1 MLAVEWSNIMK
12 NALFISGNIFAACGL
27 LLIGIG
33 IAAFQSLTSLYKY
46 LSQFATVDHQAQINL
61 NTVLIIG
68 GVMVVVGV
76 AQILTACLRKE
87 KSN

>member
-1 MLAVEWSNIMK
+1 MK
-12 NALFISGNIFAACGL
+12 NALYISGNIFAACGL
-27 LLIGIG
+27 LLIGIC
-33 IAAFQSLTSLYKY
+33 ITAFQSLTSLYKY

-68 GVMVVVGV
+68 GAMVVVGV

>member
-1 MLAVEWSNIMK
+1 MK
-12 NALFISGNIFAACGL
+12 NALFISGNIFTACGL

-46 LSQFATVDHQAQINL
+46 LSQFADVDHQAQISL

-68 GVMVVVGV
+68 GVMVAVGI
-76 AQILTACLRKE
+76 AQILIACLHKRK
-87 KSN
+87 N

>member
-1 MLAVEWSNIMK
+1 MLTVEWSNIMK

-33 IAAFQSLTSLYKY
+33 ITAFQSLTSLYKY
-46 LSQFATVDHQAQINL
+46 LSHFTTVDLQAQISL

-68 GVMVVVGV
+68 GAMIVVGIV
-76 AQILTACLRKE
+76 QILIACLRKE
-87 KSN
+87 KYN

>member
-1 MLAVEWSNIMK
+1 MK
-12 NALFISGNIFAACGL
+12 NALFISGNVFTACGL
-27 LLIGIG
+27 LLIGMG
-33 IAAFQSLTSLYKY
+33 ITAFQSLTSLYKY

-68 GVMVVVGV
+68 GAMVVVGV
-76 AQILTACLRKE
+76 AQILTACLGKV

>member
-1 MLAVEWSNIMK
+1 MR

-33 IAAFQSLTSLYKY
+33 ITAFQSLTSLYKY
-46 LSQFATVDHQAQINL
+46 LSQFGTMDRQAQINL

-68 GVMVVVGV
+68 GAMVVVGIV
-76 AQILTACLRKE
+76 QILIACLRKE

>member
-1 MLAVEWSNIMK
+1 MK
-12 NALFISGNIFAACGL
+12 KTLYISGNIFAACGL

-33 IAAFQSLTSLYKY
+33 ITAFQSLTSLYKY

-68 GVMVVVGV
+68 GAMVVVGI

>member
-1 MLAVEWSNIMK
+1 MK
-12 NALFISGNIFAACGL
+12 NALFISGNVFTACGL

-33 IAAFQSLTSLYKY
+33 ITAFQSLTSLYKY
-46 LSQFATVDHQAQINL
+46 LSQFATIDHQAQINL

>member
-1 MLAVEWSNIMK
+1 MK
-12 NALFISGNIFAACGL
+12 NAPFISGNIFAACGL

-33 IAAFQSLTSLYKY
+33 ITAFQSLTSLYKY
-46 LSQFATVDHQAQINL
+46 LSQFATVDHHAQTSL

-68 GVMVVVGV
+68 GAMVVVGIV
-76 AQILTACLRKE
+76 QILIACLRKE

>member
-1 MLAVEWSNIMK
+1 MK
-12 NALFISGNIFAACGL
+12 NALYIPGNIFAACGL

-33 IAAFQSLTSLYKY
+33 TTAFQSLTSLYKY

-68 GVMVVVGV
+68 GAMVVVGV

>member
-1 MLAVEWSNIMK
+1 MK
-12 NALFISGNIFAACGL
+12 NALFISGNVFTACGL
-27 LLIGIG
+27 LLIGMG
-33 IAAFQSLTSLYKY
+33 ITAFQSLTSLYKY
-46 LSQFATVDHQAQINL
+46 LSQFATVNHRAQINL

-76 AQILTACLRKE
+76 TQILTACLRKE

>member
-1 MLAVEWSNIMK
+1 MR

-27 LLIGIG
+27 LLIGMG
-33 IAAFQSLTSLYKY
+33 ITAFQSLTSLYKY

-68 GVMVVVGV
+68 GAMVVVGIV
-76 AQILTACLRKE
+76 QILIACLRKE

>member
-1 MLAVEWSNIMK
+1 MR

-27 LLIGIG
+27 LLIGVG
-33 IAAFQSLTSLYKY
+33 ITAFQSLTSLYKY
-46 LSQFATVDHQAQINL
+46 LSQFTTVDHHAQINL

-68 GVMVVVGV
+68 GAMVVVGIV
-76 AQILTACLRKE
+76 QILIACLRKE

>member
-1 MLAVEWSNIMK
+1 MK

-33 IAAFQSLTSLYKY
+33 ITAFQSLTSLYKY

>member
-1 MLAVEWSNIMK
+1 MR

-33 IAAFQSLTSLYKY
+33 ITAFQSLTSLYKY
-46 LSQFATVDHQAQINL
+46 LSQFTTVDHHAQISL

-68 GVMVVVGV
+68 GAMVVLGIV
-76 AQILTACLRKE
+76 QIIIACLH
-87 KSN
+87 KSKTN

>member
-1 MLAVEWSNIMK
+1 MK

-46 LSQFATVDHQAQINL
+46 LSQFATVDHQAQISL
-61 NTVLIIG
+61 NAVLVIG
-68 GVMVVVGV
+68 GVMVVVGI
-76 AQILTACLRKE
+76 AQILIAFLHMRKTT
-87 KSN
+87 

>member
-1 MLAVEWSNIMK
+1 MK
-12 NALFISGNIFAACGL
+12 KTLYISGNIFAACGL

-33 IAAFQSLTSLYKY
+33 ITAFQSLTSLYKY
-46 LSQFATVDHQAQINL
+46 LSQFATVDHQAQISL

-76 AQILTACLRKE
+76 AQILTAYLRKE

>member
-1 MLAVEWSNIMK
+1 MR

-33 IAAFQSLTSLYKY
+33 ITAFQSLTSLYKY
-46 LSQFATVDHQAQINL
+46 LSQFGTMEHQAQINL

-68 GVMVVVGV
+68 GAMVVVGIV
-76 AQILTACLRKE
+76 QILIACLRKE

>member
-1 MLAVEWSNIMK
+1 MK
-12 NALFISGNIFAACGL
+12 NALFISGNVFTACGL
-27 LLIGIG
+27 LLIGMG
-33 IAAFQSLTSLYKY
+33 ITAFQSLTSLYKY
-46 LSQFATVDHQAQINL
+46 LSQFATVDHRAQINL

-87 KSN
+87 

>member
-1 MLAVEWSNIMK
+1 MK
-12 NALFISGNIFAACGL
+12 KTLYISGNIFAACGL

-33 IAAFQSLTSLYKY
+33 ITAFQSLTSLYKY
-46 LSQFATVDHQAQINL
+46 LSQFATVDHQAQISL

-68 GVMVVVGV
+68 GVMVAVGV

-87 KSN
+87 KYN